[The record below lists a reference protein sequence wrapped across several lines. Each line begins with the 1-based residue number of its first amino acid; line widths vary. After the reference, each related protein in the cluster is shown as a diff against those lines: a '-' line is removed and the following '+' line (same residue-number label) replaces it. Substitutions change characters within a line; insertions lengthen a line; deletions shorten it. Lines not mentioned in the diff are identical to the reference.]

1 MVKIQFMIRD
11 NRRRDLTNM
20 AESVMDLLVD
30 YGVIADDRWQICR
43 FVSMVGAPWHEDSV
57 KIIIE
62 DFSC

>member
-1 MVKIQFMIRD
+1 MIRD

-43 FVSMVGAPWHEDSV
+43 MIGMVGFGATEDSV
-57 KIIIE
+57 KIVIE
-62 DFSC
+62 SLEPSPC